1 MKNIL
6 ELVSRLKADKYKFT
20 FDGSD
25 TFEFPFGELK
35 ITMFVEYDDDN
46 ERPILIQYHTVIDDD
61 DLCDAITIDENTVD
75 NWDSDSKT
83 YLDLNIEDVIIEL
96 EQFVENVKERNV
108 VIVKIQK
115 HIDEIEKLIGD
126 DETYENVVHSL
137 IQKSNFSMNF

>member
-1 MKNIL
+1 MKDIL
-6 ELVSRLKADKYKFT
+6 ELVKTLKERKYKFT
-20 FDGSD
+20 FDGAD

-35 ITMFVEYDDDN
+35 ITMFVEY
-46 ERPILIQYHTVIDDD
+46 EGEIPVLIQYHIVIDDD
-61 DLCDAITIDENTVD
+61 NLCDAITIDENTVD
-75 NWDSDSKT
+75 NWDPVSKT
-83 YLDLNIEDVIIEL
+83 YLELNIEDVIAEL
-96 EQFVENVKERNV
+96 EEFVENVKERNV

>member
-1 MKNIL
+1 MKDIL
-6 ELVSRLKADKYKFT
+6 ELVKTLKERKYKFT
-20 FDGSD
+20 FDGAD

-35 ITMFVEYDDDN
+35 ITMFVEY
-46 ERPILIQYHTVIDDD
+46 EGEIPVLIQYHTVIDDD
-61 DLCDAITIDENTVD
+61 DNLCDAITIDENTVD
-75 NWDSDSKT
+75 NWDPVSKT
-83 YLDLNIEDVIIEL
+83 YLELNIEDVIAEL
-96 EQFVENVKERNV
+96 EEFVENVKERNV